1 MANFQLPQIVQRV
14 LSVMSTD
21 DDASTLDTV
30 LSVGTLVFAAGILT
44 PLVVHL
50 LPIVP
55 AVVATPLTAGALAV
69 VVNRLS

>member
-1 MANFQLPQIVQRV
+1 MANIQLPEIVQRV
-14 LSVMSTD
+14 LRVMATD
-21 DDASTLDTV
+21 DDTSTLDTV
-30 LSVGTLVFAAGILT
+30 LSVATLVFAAGLLT

-55 AVVATPLTAGALAV
+55 AVIATPLTAGALAV